1 MNAVR
6 RHRAA
11 GLSLVEL
18 MLAMTLGLIVASG
31 FISVFLATSGSQ
43 RTQHQLALLQESGR
57 FAMDRLTQDLRMAHV
72 SYCAQGDGKD
82 GVLRRAPTVQANALL
97 GALHDVTTRW
107 GSAPYP
113 AAPAKP
119 YDFPPFLAMRGYDC
133 AKVICRPAA
142 PVGLPAMGHAPGQRV
157 VGADVLTLRHL
168 DTAAGWQL
176 GSGAIAGNADRTIH
190 HITIQPSEDE
200 PSVADIH
207 LPGDL
212 LMLADCAQA
221 QIFAANL
228 QGGDTFYPDAIE
240 TGRNLAVPRLPPS
253 FTALR
258 LFDFSHD
265 FRTVTY
271 YLQVVDT
278 GDGASTGALMR
289 RENGL
294 ASEVVRGVE
303 RMDFRYGVEDADG
316 ATRYLAA
323 AQVDDRAG
331 GIVACPAELGD
342 DHGCLWGAVKSI
354 EVHLLLDGQQVH
366 GGLAASALRYA
377 YSMDGDIAPAAPDAA
392 SRVVRPAEQ
401 GFDNRMLRREFS
413 TLVAVRNGNP

>member
-1 MNAVR
+1 MNSVR
-6 RHRAA
+6 PHRAA

-18 MLAMTLGLIVASG
+18 MVAMTLGLIVASG
-31 FISVFLATSGSQ
+31 FVSVFLATSGSQ
-43 RTQHQLALLQESGR
+43 RTRNQLAVLQESGR
-57 FAMDRLTQDLRMAHV
+57 FAMDRLTQDLRMTNA
-72 SYCAQGDGKD
+72 SYCAHGDGVD
-82 GVLRRAPTVQANALL
+82 GTPRRAPTVQASVLL

-107 GSAPYP
+107 GSGPYP
-113 AAPAKP
+113 AAPVVP
-119 YDFPPFLAMRGYDC
+119 YDFPPFLAMRGYGC
-133 AKVICRPAA
+133 ARASCTPAA
-142 PVGLPAMGHAPGQRV
+142 PTGLPAMGRALGQRV

-176 GSGAIAGNADRTIH
+176 SAGAIAGNADRTIH
-190 HITIQPSEDE
+190 HLTIRPAEDE
-200 PSVADIH
+200 PPVADIH

-240 TGRNLAVPRLPPS
+240 TGRNLAAPTMPPS
-253 FTALR
+253 FTAPR
-258 LFDFSHD
+258 LFDFNRD

-271 YLQVVDT
+271 YLQVVDA

-289 RENGL
+289 RENGI
-294 ASEVVRGVE
+294 ASEIVRGVE
-303 RMDFRYGVEDADG
+303 RMDFLYGVEDADG

-331 GIVACPAELGD
+331 GTVVCPSEPGD
-342 DHGCLWGAVKSI
+342 AHGCLWSAVKSI

-366 GGLAASALRYA
+366 AGLAADALRYA
-377 YSMDGDIAPAAPDAA
+377 YSIDGDVSPAATDAT
-392 SRVVRPAEQ
+392 SRAVRPVEQ
-401 GFDNRMLRREFS
+401 GFDHRMLRREFS